1 MLIFKTNQGEKRL
14 KVHKE
19 TFEEGFPLLSGFK
32 STEGILP

>member
-19 TFEEGFPLLSGFK
+19 TFEKGFPLLWGFRLK
-32 STEGILP
+32 EGFLL